1 MILPK
6 TEGFRPSDA
15 AEYGVLPVTFEDIWL
30 VSSTNWQTFDFRI
43 GIIWG
48 KGGGVSSK
56 YLVIKF
62 LMGII
67 WAKGVVSHQN
77 IW

>member
-30 VSSTNWQTFDFRI
+30 PRKLFGVQKGAFWYTNLHQCT
-43 GIIWG
+43 
-48 KGGGVSSK
+48 K
-56 YLVIKF
+56 LVPPITPFVTSLKMRM
-62 LMGII
+62 LDH
-67 WAKGVVSHQN
+67 AA
-77 IW
+77 

>member
-30 VSSTNWQTFDFRI
+30 VSSTLT
-43 GIIWG
+43 G
-48 KGGGVSSK
+48 KHSTSE
-56 YLVIKF
+56 LV
-62 LMGII
+62 LYG
-67 WAKGVVSHQN
+67 AKGVVSTSKYLVVKFLVGSK
-77 IW
+77 IF